1 MWSFI
6 LLASEAGFGCRCV
19 IVCFCWQQRRLVF
32 SFQGFPGRCSLE
44 EFLIKNGWRCLTVKD
59 KVWKLLLGVS
69 HSFFN
74 QKHPPV
80 FPFQVFPDRFFFGVV
95 LVA

>member
-1 MWSFI
+1 M
-6 LLASEAGFGCRCV
+6 
-19 IVCFCWQQRRLVF
+19 F

-44 EFLIKNGWRCLTVKD
+44 EFLIQGGWPCLTVKD

-69 HSFFN
+69 YSFFT
-74 QKHPPV
+74 QKHPPLV

-95 LVA
+95 LVG

>member
-6 LLASEAGFGCRCV
+6 LRASETGFGYRCV
-19 IVCFCWQQRRLVF
+19 IFCFCWRQRRLVF

-44 EFLIKNGWRCLTVKD
+44 EFLIQGGWPYLTVKD

-69 HSFFN
+69 YSFFT
-74 QKHPPV
+74 QKHPPWF
-80 FPFQVFPDRFFFGVV
+80 FPFRFFLTGFFFGWC
-95 LVA
+95 